1 MSRAKRITEQAQKD
15 KDMLSRKIEI
25 QSHEVMAVENRFRRM
40 ADLAPVGMF
49 HIDPQGVLI
58 YANNDY
64 YTLTEHPRD
73 VSYPMSWYNVIA
85 EVDHPTMDVEW
96 AKLLAGGYVNFELR
110 LRRPFF
116 ASEMVGGEQVAGDT
130 WIIAAAYAEK
140 DADGT
145 VVGILGCITG
155 TLIWEVKWFLYYY
168 FLVFLTLSAK
178 W

>member
-1 MSRAKRITEQAQKD
+1 
-15 KDMLSRKIEI
+15 
-25 QSHEVMAVENRFRRM
+25 
-40 ADLAPVGMF
+40 MF
-49 HIDPQGVLI
+49 HIDPRGVLI